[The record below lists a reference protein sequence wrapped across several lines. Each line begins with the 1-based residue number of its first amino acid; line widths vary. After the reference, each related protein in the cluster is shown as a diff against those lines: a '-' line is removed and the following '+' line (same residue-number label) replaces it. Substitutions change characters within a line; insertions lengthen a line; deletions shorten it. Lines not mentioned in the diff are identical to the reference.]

1 MSRRHSARRAGF
13 ASSVIAV
20 GALVALTGCGLRPAR
35 TASPAPAGS
44 ATSRSVAPAV
54 PSTVPPSVAGQRSSS
69 PAGEGG
75 AVEVARAEQ
84 VLTEADALLARADAE
99 AAGDQ

>member
-44 ATSRSVAPAV
+44 ATSRSVAP
-54 PSTVPPSVAGQRSSS
+54 STVAPSVAGQRSSS